1 MSNRRRIPLFQVRLE
16 HYLLVNASN
25 RYWDGSNW
33 TSQKYKARHYP
44 TLTAAQSA
52 QRQLRRLNRI
62 FLKSSTTT
70 IEAVL

>member
-1 MSNRRRIPLFQVRLE
+1 MQEVEQTSLFNVIAKY
-16 HYLLVNASN
+16 YLLVSADN
-25 RYWDGSNW
+25 RYWDGNNW

-62 FLKSSTTT
+62 FLKSPTTT